1 MLKGMNIVK
10 KEERKLTE
18 AEEKRLQRF
27 QKKADALADEGY
39 EKTERTVGIVQANI
53 LALLVMLPFALIIAV
68 PYVRKYGIPVIRSL
82 STYMLYLVLF
92 FILMLVELV
101 LHEGI
106 HGLVWGLLN
115 KEGFSAIEFGV
126 IREYLT
132 PYCYCGAPLLRWQYI
147 LGSVM
152 PTIFLGFIQGWT
164 AVVTGNLL
172 IFALSMA
179 LMFGGGGDFLII
191 ILLLLYRKRKRTLI
205 LMDHPTQL
213 GSVLFEKD

>member
-1 MLKGMNIVK
+1 MK
-10 KEERKLTE
+10 KEERKLTP

-27 QKKADALADEGY
+27 QMKADALVKEGY
-39 EKTERTVGIVQANI
+39 EMTERTVGIVLANI
-53 LALLVMLPFALIIAV
+53 LALLVMLPFALVIAV
-68 PYVRKYGIPVIRSL
+68 PYLRKYGIPEIESL
-82 STYMLYLVLF
+82 STYMLGLALFIVL
-92 FILMLVELV
+92 MMVELAV
-101 LHEGI
+101 HEAI

-115 KEGFSAIEFGV
+115 KEGFSAIEFGL

-147 LGSVM
+147 LGSAM
-152 PTIFLGFIQGWT
+152 PTIILGFIQGW
-164 AVVTGNLL
+164 AAIASGNLL
-172 IFALSMA
+172 LFALSMA

-191 ILLLLYRKRKRTLI
+191 ILLLLYRKKKRTLI